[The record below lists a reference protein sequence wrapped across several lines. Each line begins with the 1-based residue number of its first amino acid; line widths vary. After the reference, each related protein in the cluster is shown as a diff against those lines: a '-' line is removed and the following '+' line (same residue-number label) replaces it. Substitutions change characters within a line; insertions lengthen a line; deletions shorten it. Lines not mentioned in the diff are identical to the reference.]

1 VVAGTHS
8 GSGKTTIAL
17 GLMAAWR
24 RRGMR
29 VAPFKV
35 GPDFIDPGHHSR
47 ICGRP
52 SRNLDGWMLSRDY
65 NLNCFSAHTRDAD
78 IAVVEGVMGLFD
90 GHDGRSEAGSTAQI
104 AKWLTLPVLLVVDA
118 RSMARSAAALVQGFE
133 NFDRDLFYA
142 GVVFNRLGSPRHF
155 HYLQEAV
162 DGHVRMA
169 CLGGIEK
176 NTDVTVPERHLG
188 LMTQIDQGFTDDTI
202 HRLADLIEA
211 GIDLDRLAAAAVGAV
226 PATVPVKP
234 TIERRA
240 RIGVA
245 WDNAFCFYY
254 PDNLDLLTAAGAEL
268 IYFSPMR
275 DAALPDDID
284 GLYLGGGYPELY
296 APQLSQNADLRR
308 QIHRASRDGMPIYA
322 ECGGLMYLGR
332 SLLDLERNRYPMT
345 GCFPLESRMLPRLKS
360 LGYREIQLV
369 DESPL
374 GPAGLTVR
382 GHEFHYSEII
392 EIDTSLDRTY
402 RVTRGNAADAYREG
416 YRFQNT
422 LGSYMHLHFGSRP
435 ECARHFVE
443 KCSTYGRER
452 TSHS

>member
-1 VVAGTHS
+1 
-8 GSGKTTIAL
+8 
-17 GLMAAWR
+17 
-24 RRGMR
+24 
-29 VAPFKV
+29 
-35 GPDFIDPGHHSR
+35 
-47 ICGRP
+47 
-52 SRNLDGWMLSRDY
+52 MLSRDY
-65 NLNCFSAHTRDAD
+65 NLNSFSAHTRDAD

-118 RSMARSAAALVQGFE
+118 RSMARSAAAVVQGFE
-133 NFDRDLFYA
+133 NFDRDLSYA

-176 NTDVTVPERHLG
+176 SADVAVPERHLG
-188 LMTQIDQGFTDDTI
+188 LMTQIDHGFTDDTI
-202 HRLADLIEA
+202 DRLADLIEA
-211 GIDLDRLAAAAVGAV
+211 GIDLDRLAAAAAAVGGA
-226 PATVPVKP
+226 PTTVPVEP
-234 TIERRA
+234 TIEPRA

-254 PDNLDLLTAAGAEL
+254 PDNLDLLTAAGTEL
-268 IYFSPMR
+268 IYFSPIR

-345 GCFPLESRMLPRLKS
+345 GCFPLETRMLPRLKS

-435 ECARHFVE
+435 ECVQHFVE
-443 KCSTYGRER
+443 KCSTYRRER